1 MSADSQ
7 ASESPQVDPFLNPKY
22 GGTEI
27 YLIRH
32 GDALPAPAELQP
44 GDYDAQSLSALG
56 RRQAQALA
64 ARLRDV
70 HFDALYTSPLL
81 RTRQTAAPLAE
92 LLGLPV
98 ETVTDLR
105 EIALGPIGPAL
116 PEGATPDE
124 MAAHLRDRLR
134 DIALRAGETGS
145 WSSIPGSEESRSF
158 RARVTAAH
166 DALAARH
173 PGGRIACFGHGGTI
187 NAYAAVVLGLD
198 RDFFFPVANTAI
210 SIVRAKGER
219 RVVLS
224 LNDVCH
230 LRDAG
235 LLQQSVG
242 R

>member
-1 MSADSQ
+1 MNADIQ
-7 ASESPQVDPFLNPKY
+7 PGEPPLDPFLNPKY

-32 GDALPAPAELQP
+32 ADALPDVEELRP
-44 GDYDAQSLSALG
+44 GDYDAQALSALG
-56 RRQAQALA
+56 RQQAGALA
-64 ARLRDV
+64 ARLRDLR
-70 HFDALYTSPLL
+70 FDALYSSPLL

-92 LLGLPV
+92 ALGLMV
-98 ETVTDLR
+98 EAVDDLR
-105 EIALGPIGPAL
+105 EIALGRVGPAL
-116 PEGATPDE
+116 PDGATPDE
-124 MAAHLRDRLR
+124 VAAHLRDRLR

-145 WSSIPGSEESRSF
+145 WGSIPGSEEPTSF
-158 RARVTAAH
+158 RTRVADAH

-187 NAYAAVVLGLD
+187 NAYVATVLGLE

-210 SIVRAKGER
+210 SIVRVKGDR

-235 LLQQSVG
+235 LLQRSIG

>member
-1 MSADSQ
+1 MSAEPQ
-7 ASESPQVDPFLNPKY
+7 ADEPPTLDPFLNPKH

-32 GDALPAPAELQP
+32 ADALPGAAELQP
-44 GDYDAQSLSALG
+44 GDYDAQSLSELG
-56 RRQAQALA
+56 RQQAEALA
-64 ARLRDV
+64 ARLRGI
-70 HFDALYTSPLL
+70 HFDALYSSPLL
-81 RTRQTAAPLAE
+81 RTRQTAAPLAA

-98 ETVTDLR
+98 ETVEDLR

-124 MAAHLRDRLR
+124 MATHLRDRLR

-145 WSSIPGSEESRSF
+145 WSSIPGSEESTNF
-158 RARVTAAH
+158 RARVAAAH

-210 SIVRAKGER
+210 SIVRFKGTR
-219 RVVLS
+219 RVVLA

-235 LLQQSVG
+235 LLQRSLG
-242 R
+242 G